1 MYGEMSQQQ
10 STKAKL
16 DAQGGAAGAA
26 SVDVMDA
33 QIKAKTQQDVLDAQ
47 LKEGDA
53 KDGLKSSAEDLSKA
67 ADKLAQTAGTL
78 AGGKTAADIAG
89 VSEYKSPEDYI
100 AAQKRDSIDKAT
112 KSRIMSDMAN
122 NQDAKQ
128 NVIDEE
134 LKQIRAAK
142 GDKGV
147 ENYLKEGSGMG
158 FVDEKGNAASNAD
171 EWVRGRSTFSASGMN
186 KNEQGVIAGARVST
200 AFNALT
206 GEAITNVDGVRK
218 IEDGTSTNAHL
229 GDSGNIESQRTR
241 EGYEHIMNPM
251 SKGLPMLVG
260 KTHDAAKEYFESKGI
275 NEDDASSLASL
286 ATGGGAA
293 VTAAGIV
300 EVGTRIKNSVM
311 GNHVATESFEYDTG
325 KINADEKPIMKRI
338 EKGEHFSTKQN
349 SALGDYIKNHDVSKV
364 ERGVPGKIMGKMVE
378 KADDLKSTSSP
389 SARSNETVNESTNS
403 QDSSPDSSGN
413 NKANN
418 QVQHSDNPPS
428 KDTSSI
434 PNDTEKVKPSVSE
447 EIDAQKKNMDKLNN
461 SESFKA
467 DRERLNTQYSEQV
480 RLNGGETPEMAS
492 RHAGDMANLQDSHLD
507 KISKHETALAGAN
520 TDMNNN
526 RFAKPNKNFKRLT
539 AIANSGKAL
548 GEGVIFGE
556 VMSDAPKHSMNEGNY
571 NMARLQAAPNNLI
584 SGAMTTVMSSV
595 ASAGNVLDTINPLG
609 NPLNSMSNKY
619 LGTNLSTASTQLLN
633 QSANSFGN
641 AWRNVSNIG
650 SGSHDV
656 AGYSNTPQSNT
667 YAPSIHNPVA
677 PPVPQHA
684 QTAFS
689 TQPMAYTSAAMSD
702 PGYNPADSKN
712 AYGDTTNVANT
723 GAASYRTDSTQ
734 ESLDRQEDTSL
745 GIEYMQE
752 ETSRAADASEKLLET
767 IYSNNQVKKQSRY
780 NE

>member
-78 AGGKTAADIAG
+78 AGGKTAADIAS
-89 VSEYKSPEDYI
+89 VDKFDSAEQYSENEAKKASAVASKEKGKMLLDKLDNNELVQSMIKHSGKGDPKLIEEATQQAKDSGLLVRQEDGSYK
-100 AAQKRDSIDKAT
+100 AATGTAFSDAMATLNAGDMGRDKQVQMAGTSLNIDRDSAG
-112 KSRIMSDMAN
+112 KSRI
-122 NQDAKQ
+122 
-128 NVIDEE
+128 
-134 LKQIRAAK
+134 
-142 GDKGV
+142 
-147 ENYLKEGSGMG
+147 
-158 FVDEKGNAASNAD
+158 
-171 EWVRGRSTFSASGMN
+171 
-186 KNEQGVIAGARVST
+186 
-200 AFNALT
+200 
-206 GEAITNVDGVRK
+206 
-218 IEDGTSTNAHL
+218 TSLA
-229 GDSGNIESQRTR
+229 GDSETLNNDLVKVNNTDTQTR
-241 EGYEHIMNPM
+241 ELQAYNGDN
-251 SKGLPMLVG
+251 LQ
-260 KTHDAAKEYFESKGI
+260 KTADALKSSDAAKFHANPLNDLSEAAAFIQSATGMDPEAAAYVAG
-275 NEDDASSLASL
+275 AVGLGGVTAL
-286 ATGGGAA
+286 ATNKFTKAHVQMKEGQLSKLNR
-293 VTAAGIV
+293 VENEAG
-300 EVGTRIKNSVM
+300 ELKGYENS
-311 GNHVATESFEYDTG
+311 
-325 KINADEKPIMKRI
+325 K
-338 EKGEHFSTKQN
+338 
-349 SALGDYIKNHDVSKV
+349 
-364 ERGVPGKIMGKMVE
+364 GKMV
-378 KADDLKSTSSP
+378 ADREGFILDKGKRLESGAIGRSMRNVKNAAFDLFSGNST
-389 SARSNETVNESTNS
+389 NQSTNS
-403 QDSSPDSSGN
+403 TINEGTKNQNENPT
-413 NKANN
+413 NKTDN
-418 QVQHSDNPPS
+418 VQHNN
-428 KDTSSI
+428 TSSDIDSKNSI
-434 PNDTEKVKPSVSE
+434 PKSGESVKPSVQEQIS
-447 EIDAQKKNMDKLNN
+447 AQQKTMEKLN
-461 SESFKA
+461 A
-467 DRERLNTQYSEQV
+467 DPKYTADASKINTQYAEQV